1 MEDLKGVLEGLLRR
15 IGIGDI
21 RYGAIEAR
29 PGVEHPFR
37 TAAVLTMGAAGKTML
52 GHVFEVDP
60 RLTTAYDIR
69 AEHVQF
75 ALLNFSALHDAAPG
89 KPPEVREID
98 HLPAVERDLA
108 VIVKRDVHA
117 EDVAAVIRANAG
129 SYLRRL
135 DLFDRY
141 QGAPLEPDEVSL
153 AYRLRFQPMDAPMS
167 ESDIDSAV
175 RAVTDALAR
184 DVQGRIRSGS

>member
-1 MEDLKGVLEGLLRR
+1 V
-15 IGIGDI
+15 
-21 RYGAIEAR
+21 A
-29 PGVEHPFR
+29 
-37 TAAVLTMGAAGKTML
+37 L
-52 GHVFEVDP
+52 GRVFEVDP
-60 RLTTAYDIR
+60 RLLAAYEVR
-69 AEHVQF
+69 AEHVSF
-75 ALLNFSALHDAAPG
+75 ALIELGTLQNAMPA
-89 KPPEVREID
+89 KPPQVREID
-98 HLPAVERDLA
+98 RLPAVERDLA

-167 ESDIDSAV
+167 EAEIDSAV
-175 RAVTDALAR
+175 QAISDALAR